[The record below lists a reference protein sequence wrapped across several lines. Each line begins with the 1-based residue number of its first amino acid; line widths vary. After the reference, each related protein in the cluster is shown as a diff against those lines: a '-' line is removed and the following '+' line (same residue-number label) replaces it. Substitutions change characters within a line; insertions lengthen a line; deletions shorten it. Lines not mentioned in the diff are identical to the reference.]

1 MELRGFEPLTPS
13 MRTRCATGLRYSPR
27 TDAEDSKAVHRI
39 GVRAWTAPTDDAASG
54 SVVDRAAYE
63 SSIDLFVDHE
73 VDVMFV
79 FDEAI

>member
-1 MELRGFEPLTPS
+1 
-13 MRTRCATGLRYSPR
+13 
-27 TDAEDSKAVHRI
+27 
-39 GVRAWTAPTDDAASG
+39 VRAWTAPTDDAASG